1 MTDARSDSVTPADSQ
16 PAVRQAGQIVPG
28 TTVMLPRSAIAG
40 TTVTGRAPPGRQVQF
55 DVVRLT
61 LPASGQF
68 TLRMP
73 EQSGQTLPVRVQR
86 PGRTAM
92 TLLITVEAAQP

>member
-1 MTDARSDSVTPADSQ
+1 MTDTRPRPVIPADSQ
-16 PAVRQAGQIVPG
+16 PPVRQAGQIVPG

-40 TTVTGRAPPGRQVQF
+40 STVTGRAPPGSQVQF
-55 DVVRLT
+55 DAVRLT
-61 LPASGQF
+61 VPASGQF

>member
-1 MTDARSDSVTPADSQ
+1 MTDAPPDPVIPADWQ
-16 PAVRQAGQIVPG
+16 PAVRQAGQIVLG
-28 TTVMLPRSAIAG
+28 TTVMLPRSASDG
-40 TTVTGRAPPGRQVQF
+40 RTVTGRAPPGSQVQF
-55 DVVRLT
+55 DAVRLT
-61 LPASGQF
+61 LPTSGQF

-73 EQSGQTLPVRVQR
+73 EQPGHTLPVRVKR

>member
-1 MTDARSDSVTPADSQ
+1 MTDAPPDPVIPADSQ

-28 TTVMLPRSAIAG
+28 TTVMLPRSASAD
-40 TTVTGRAPPGRQVQF
+40 TTVTGRAPSGIQVQF
-55 DVVRLT
+55 DAVRLT

-73 EQSGQTLPVRVQR
+73 EQSGQTLPVRLQR
-86 PGRTAM
+86 SGRTAM